1 MLGFS
6 FGTTILEHDFDP
18 LTHESKIRVRGN
30 QLTRAASAE
39 LGYV

>member
-1 MLGFS
+1 MSGFS
-6 FGTTILEHDFDP
+6 FGPTILEHDFDA
-18 LTHESKIRVRGN
+18 LTHESKVRIRGN